1 MNRILTK
8 TSAGIFLAGP
18 TNSGK
23 TTLYEIFKRVNYG
36 NRSFLKL
43 TMLDCNNVDKKKF
56 LEKILGN
63 VDVWGLS

>member
-56 LEKILGN
+56 L
-63 VDVWGLS
+63 